1 MYGGKVDEAAQTL
14 RDPQWGKISDK
25 ILSPSSLTAFDTRH
39 HTREY
44 AYSVSSVLRM
54 GLRCECVNAPNRKL
68 RGFFLFLKSIKL
80 TDKKTGI
87 LSFGRKK

>member
-1 MYGGKVDEAAQTL
+1 MYGGKVDESAQTL

-25 ILSPSSLTAFDTRH
+25 ILSHSSVTAFDTRR

-54 GLRCECVNAPNRKL
+54 GLRCECVNASNRNL
-68 RGFFLFLKSIKL
+68 QVFFFLHLIVVL
-80 TDKKTGI
+80 
-87 LSFGRKK
+87 

>member
-1 MYGGKVDEAAQTL
+1 MYGGKVDESAQTL

-25 ILSPSSLTAFDTRH
+25 ILSHSSVTAFDTRR

-54 GLRCECVNAPNRKL
+54 GLRGECVNASNRKSA
-68 RGFFLFLKSIKL
+68 RHFFPSKMHMICRKCIL
-80 TDKKTGI
+80 TVD
-87 LSFGRKK
+87 S